1 MKASDTEGLNKE
13 IEGKRQYR
21 HESDEYE
28 VWKIIQRILTVLI
41 WNLAQMNLFVGSL
54 TNNPTQTRLG
64 HLLKSMTDRKRK
76 NRTISPD
83 YPLVSTLLVS
93 LSS

>member
-41 WNLAQMNLFVGSL
+41 WNLA
-54 TNNPTQTRLG
+54 
-64 HLLKSMTDRKRK
+64 
-76 NRTISPD
+76 
-83 YPLVSTLLVS
+83 
-93 LSS
+93 